1 MGTIVVVPKRKMLK
15 PQAETAQPDV
25 ISPPSSVVIP
35 PQLLSTL
42 IVDTNKNWSGFP
54 IENLGTP
61 ANNLG
66 AARAYD
72 LLSAIELTIDGGGS
86 AITTGIK
93 LACRLPCAGTI
104 ISAALGA
111 PKESGSI
118 VIDIWK
124 DADANFPPTDADSI
138 TASAPPTI
146 TSAQNSLDATLTGWT
161 KTFAVGDWLVLNVDS
176 CTSIT
181 NVTLTLVFRRT

>member
-1 MGTIVVVPKRKMLK
+1 MGTIIVVPKRKMLK
-15 PQAETAQPDV
+15 PQSETTQPDV

-35 PQLLSTL
+35 PQTLSNLLINTS
-42 IVDTNKNWSGFP
+42 KNWSAFP

-61 ANNLG
+61 SSNLG

-72 LLSAIELTIDGGGS
+72 LLSAIEFIIDGGGA

-93 LACRLPCAGTI
+93 LCCRLPCAGTI

-111 PKESGSI
+111 PVETGSI

-124 DADANFPPTDADSI
+124 DTDANFPLTVADTI
-138 TASAPPTI
+138 CASAKPTLS
-146 TSAQNSLDATLTGWT
+146 SAQNMLDATLTGWT
-161 KTFAVGDWLVLNVDS
+161 KTFSAGDWLVLNVDS